1 MITFVAV
8 LLKLTSKSCHLCGSI
23 SAHSLHGSTINNH
36 CQYSL
41 LKKQCLKIIIW
52 QSGFFSDQNSD
63 QNSNLNSWRILLPSA
78 SPTGFF
84 ANSRSNIEA
93 SLYCKL
99 FATFLQ
105 CKHCRKPHFRNGVV
119 DTFGLIL
126 TEPSHSM
133 IKKNL
138 RFSRSISF
146 WAITSCKLLR
156 CCFLTDVGQF
166 FKTSDILKIT

>member
-1 MITFVAV
+1 MV
-8 LLKLTSKSCHLCGSI
+8 LN
-23 SAHSLHGSTINNH
+23 GSTINNH
-36 CQYSL
+36 GQYSL

-84 ANSRSNIEA
+84 ANSRSNIES

-105 CKHCRKPHFRNGVV
+105 CKHCRKPHCRNGVV
-119 DTFGLIL
+119 DTFGHWFSLNHL
-126 TEPSHSM
+126 TLWSRKTCDSQGQSLFEQLHPVNFLGVVSWRTWD
-133 IKKNL
+133 N
-138 RFSRSISF
+138 FSRLVTFLRSL
-146 WAITSCKLLR
+146 KLKGVTKGS
-156 CCFLTDVGQF
+156 LTQF
-166 FKTSDILKIT
+166 MRFMV